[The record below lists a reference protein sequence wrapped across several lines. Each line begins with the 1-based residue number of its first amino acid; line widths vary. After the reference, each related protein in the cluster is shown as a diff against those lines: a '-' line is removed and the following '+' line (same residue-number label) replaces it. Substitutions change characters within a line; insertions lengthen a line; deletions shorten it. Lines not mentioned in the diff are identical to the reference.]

1 VILLDPGLRP
11 QAQATS
17 AGDLRGWDPGDAS
30 LEKLLR
36 LLTAERR
43 PLRVPAV
50 PGSALA
56 CGCLAT
62 PVSVGAT
69 TLGYL
74 LVLDEKATSADDVDL
89 IVASYAATLFALT
102 LARTQT
108 SLELGLRY
116 RGAIVDSLVSGHF
129 LDSMDARRKA
139 RILGVSD
146 TQPFRV
152 AVARASAPRLLLPRA
167 APTSMISLVSCSPAW
182 PVPFRAALLSGDQN
196 S

>member
-1 VILLDPGLRP
+1 MILLDSGLRL
-11 QAQATS
+11 QAQAAS
-17 AGDLRGWDPGDAS
+17 AGVVRDWDPGDTS

-43 PLRVPAV
+43 PLRVPPV

-62 PVSVGAT
+62 PVSVGDT

-74 LVLDEKATSADDVDL
+74 LVLDEKAASADDVDL

-116 RGAIVDSLVSGHF
+116 RGAIVDSLVSGT
-129 LDSMDARRKA
+129 SWTAR
-139 RILGVSD
+139 
-146 TQPFRV
+146 TH
-152 AVARASAPRLLLPRA
+152 VARPHSRRH
-167 APTSMISLVSCSPAW
+167 
-182 PVPFRAALLSGDQN
+182 RHAALPGRGRAPQRPGYVSPG
-196 S
+196 SAGGA